1 MKPAAIRWNQV
12 VDPERHVTT
21 NNRKALLDAEA
32 EFTEYVGQRWTS
44 LVRYAVMLGS
54 TRHDAEDLVQTALE
68 RCFRHWSKVRE
79 ANDTDAYVY
88 RVLMNTIT
96 SSRRRRWVGERP
108 TDEVPE
114 RADNNDQTE
123 AIDSALAVDQAL
135 AALNFDQRAA
145 VLMRFYANLTEQ
157 QMAAALGVPTGTVKS
172 RLSRA
177 LQALSND
184 TNLADLRGTS

>member
-1 MKPAAIRWNQV
+1 M
-12 VDPERHVTT
+12 
-21 NNRKALLDAEA
+21 DAEA
-32 EFTEYVGQRWTS
+32 EFTEYVGHRWTS

-68 RCFRHWSKVRE
+68 RCFRHWSKVRK
-79 ANDTDAYVY
+79 AGDTDAYVY
-88 RVLMNTIT
+88 RSLMNTIT
-96 SSRRRRWVGERP
+96 SSRRRRWIGERP
-108 TDEVPE
+108 TDDMPE
-114 RADNNDQTE
+114 RAHDDQTE
-123 AIDSALAVDQAL
+123 AIDNALAIDQAL

-157 QMAAALGVPTGTVKS
+157 QMAAALDIPTGTVKS

-184 TNLADLRGTS
+184 TNLAELRGRS